1 VTDVPDA
8 DVVVVGAGPAG
19 CAAALAVAD
28 AGLTVTLL
36 DRDARPGW
44 RIGDSLP
51 GAAARVLRSLGAWD
65 RFARAGHLP
74 APLKVSRWGSDE
86 PVALDTFRDPDGPGW
101 CLDRTRFE
109 RDLRAGAVARGARLI
124 SPATVRGCRRDSGG
138 AWLLT
143 CDDGRT
149 LRTRFV
155 IDCTGPTSGLLRPE
169 RGRVVLD
176 RLTCVYQ
183 RVRTRAAPDPTIYTQ
198 AVPDGWWYTAVLPDR
213 WRVVA
218 FHSDRDLAAVR
229 EVLRLKPVHA
239 AAALPGIGGLIDGE
253 PADPPRVGTA
263 YSVARSAAGQGWLA
277 AGDSAIALDPLSSQG
292 LFNALVTGA
301 DAGRTA
307 CAALAGDDGAVA
319 RYGACLA
326 RIWQAYLRHRGTYY
340 GMERRWPAAPFWHR
354 RLGDTARPGESAAG
368 PRRGNQGHGTGAG

>member
-1 VTDVPDA
+1 VADVPDA

-36 DRDARPGW
+36 DRYVRPGW

-65 RFARAGHLP
+65 RFAHAGHLP

-86 PVALDTFRDPDGPGW
+86 PVALDTFRDSDGPGW
-101 CLDRTRFE
+101 CLDRIRFE
-109 RDLRAGAVARGARLI
+109 EDLRAGTIARGARLI
-124 SPATVRGCRRDSGG
+124 TPATVRGCRREPGG
-138 AWLLT
+138 WLLT

-149 LRTRFV
+149 LRARFV
-155 IDCTGPTSGLLRPE
+155 IDCTGPRSGLLRHE
-169 RGRVVLD
+169 RSRVVLD

-183 RVRTRAAPDPTIYTQ
+183 RVRTRASPDPTIYTQ
-198 AVPDGWWYTAVLPDR
+198 AVSDGWWYTAMLPNR

-218 FHSDRDLAAVR
+218 FHSDRDLPAVRDVLRMEPVNAAV
-229 EVLRLKPVHA
+229 
-239 AAALPGIGGLIDGE
+239 ALPGIGGLIDGE
-253 PADPPRVGTA
+253 PVGPPRVGTA
-263 YSVARSAAGQGWLA
+263 YTMARSAAGQGWLA

-307 CAALAGDDGAVA
+307 CAALAGDGGAAA

-326 RIWQAYLRHRGTYY
+326 RIWQAYLRHHGTYY

-354 RLGDTARPGESAAG
+354 RLGDAARSAGE
-368 PRRGNQGHGTGAG
+368 RGR